1 MTSTDTSTPSFDP
14 SFAEPRGWSLRR
26 LAAPIAVGL
35 ALLSAFLTFAVLTGL
50 TPIQATHNVVVTFY
64 LINAATILLL
74 VVIILREVW
83 QLVQARRRGRAAAR
97 LHVQIVSLFSAIA
110 VLPAVLVSIVA
121 YVTLDR
127 GLDRLFSGPTREAIE
142 DSRNIATAYLNEHGQ
157 LISGDI
163 IGMANDVGRARLL
176 YDQDRGSFHELL
188 AAGAASRN
196 LRGAMLIDK
205 DGRVEM
211 LVDKDG
217 NVKDSTEHSIEVSVD
232 EDGKVAMSVD
242 KDGHVEDSAKRSIQQ
257 HDFTVP
263 PPELLSNVNE
273 TQPEI
278 AILPEGNYV
287 AAVIRLRAFKDTFL
301 YVARPLDPRIV
312 AQVQQTQAGVADYTE
327 RESRR
332 FGIQVAFALMFTVIA
347 LSVLMSSVLIGL
359 NFANWLVAPIRRL
372 MGAANMVSAGDLHAQ
387 VPVLKSEGDLANLGE
402 TFNKMTQELR
412 SQRNELVSASE
423 VIDSR
428 RRFIE
433 AVLSSASA
441 GIVGV
446 DGSGSIGI
454 LNRSAEKLLG
464 HSESETLGHPLSEVI
479 PELDDMMKTAR
490 ESAQR
495 LVQGQITITRDGRE
509 RNLSVRISAEQTSQ
523 SRDSY
528 IITLD
533 DITELVSAQRTSAWA
548 DVARRIAHEIKN
560 PLTPIQLSAER
571 IRRKFG
577 RVITEDKA
585 VFEQCTDTIVRQ
597 VDDIRRMVDEF
608 SRFARMPKPV
618 IEGEDVADT
627 VRQAVFLM
635 RVGHPDIDIEA
646 EIKEEPLR
654 ARFDRRLISQ
664 ALTNI
669 IKNATEAIE
678 AVPPEELGKGRIDVI
693 ATRED
698 EDIVIDVIDNGI
710 GLPKVA
716 RARLLEPYVTTREKG
731 TGLGLAI
738 VGRVLEDHGGR
749 IELNDA
755 ADIRPGARGAWM
767 RLRFAISGQAA
778 KPAVDEPKG
787 EVIQP
792 TSETVEPSEATNDNE
807 TKIEAATGN

>member
-1 MTSTDTSTPSFDP
+1 MTSAETSAPSFDP
-14 SFAEPRGWSLRR
+14 SLAEPKGSPLRR
-26 LAAPIAVGL
+26 WLAPFAVGL
-35 ALLSAFLTFAVLTGL
+35 ALLSAFLTFVILTGL
-50 TPIQATHNVVVTFY
+50 TPIEASRNVVVTFL

-74 VVIILREVW
+74 ILIIVREVW
-83 QLVQARRRGRAAAR
+83 QLVQARRRGRAAAK

-127 GLDRLFSGPTREAIE
+127 GLDRLFSGPTREVIE
-142 DSRNIATAYLNEHGQ
+142 NSQIIATAYLNEHGQ

-163 IGMANDVGRARLL
+163 LGMANDIARVPRQLF
-176 YDQDRGSFHELL
+176 DQDQGSFLEMLTAS
-188 AAGAASRN
+188 AALHN
-196 LRGAMLIDK
+196 VPGAMLIDK
-205 DGRVEM
+205 ESKILLQTGIR
-211 LVDKDG
+211 
-217 NVKDSTEHSIEVSVD
+217 T
-232 EDGKVAMSVD
+232 
-242 KDGHVEDSAKRSIQQ
+242 
-257 HDFTVP
+257 DFVP
-263 PPELLSNVNE
+263 PPPEFLANVQAAE
-273 TQPEI
+273 PSVRIITP
-278 AILPEGNYV
+278 GDYV
-287 AAVIRLRAFKDTFL
+287 AAVIRLRAFEDTFL
-301 YVARPLDPRIV
+301 YVARPLEPSV
-312 AQVQQTQAGVADYTE
+312 VTLVQQTEAGVAEYAE

-332 FGIQVAFALMFTVIA
+332 LGIQVAFALMFTVIA
-347 LSVLMSSVLIGL
+347 LTVLMSSVLIGL

-372 MGAANMVSAGDLHAQ
+372 MGAANMVSTGDLHAQ
-387 VPVLKSEGDLANLGE
+387 VPVLKSEGDLASLGE

-412 SQRNELVSASE
+412 SQRDELVSASDL
-423 VIDSR
+423 IDSR

-441 GIVGV
+441 GIIGV
-446 DGSGSIGI
+446 DASGSVGI
-454 LNRSAEKLLG
+454 LNRSAEKLIG
-464 HSESETLGHPLSEVI
+464 HAESETLDHPLSDVL
-479 PELDDMMKTAR
+479 PELDDMMKSAR
-490 ESAQR
+490 DGTQR
-495 LVQGQITITRDGRE
+495 LVQGQITINREGHE
-509 RNLSVRISAEQTSQ
+509 RNLSVRVSAEQTSQ

-577 RVITEDKA
+577 KVITEDKA
-585 VFEQCTDTIVRQ
+585 IFEQCTDTIVRQ

-635 RVGHPDIDIEA
+635 RVGHSEIDIEA
-646 EIKEEPLR
+646 DIKEEPML
-654 ARFDRRLISQ
+654 AKFDRRLISQ

-678 AVPPEELGKGRIDVI
+678 AVPAAELGKGRIEVI
-693 ATRED
+693 AAREND
-698 EDIVIDVIDNGI
+698 DIVIDVIDNGI
-710 GLPKVA
+710 GLPKVS

-738 VGRVLEDHGGR
+738 VGRVLEDHGGK

-755 ADIRPGARGAWM
+755 ADIRPGQRGAWM
-767 RLRFAISGQAA
+767 RLRFAVSGQAPKEVQVPKEVQA
-778 KPAVDEPKG
+778 PPEVSEPAVETKAPA
-787 EVIQP
+787 
-792 TSETVEPSEATNDNE
+792 SETTEPIDTTNNQ
-807 TKIEAATGN
+807 TKAEAATGN